1 MDGLL
6 HCVTHKLFFERK
18 SDRKKSLFALVI
30 GTYCSLKSTN
40 AGHFGKGDRKGE
52 NEHHYQ
58 GRIH

>member
-52 NEHHYQ
+52 NEHHY
-58 GRIH
+58 